1 MQNINKLHKEE
12 TPDLLLLLLLLLPRH
27 YLNCVPFG

>member
-12 TPDLLLLLLLLLPRH
+12 TPDLLLLLLLLPRH